1 MSEISEEADVEQP
14 LAGTP
19 DVPNS
24 VSKKLTQEDKQVIES
39 ANEILDSLEHVHRT
53 DLALHLYS
61 SFLLKRLL
69 YRANDKKHLFEIDQ
83 LVKSQIKDNW
93 VSWPNPNAVVDPQTD
108 KIYEDLEFLDEAN
121 MEPPTDITQNEVSAG
136 ALQHASSML
145 HLELSS
151 YWQDSLV
158 KSSKKS
164 GMPLDVDNMSIPTEF
179 STTILNKLDQ
189 LFSGLHQKM
198 AKKNKVTVT
207 KEKTPN
213 SASTDVMTAIQI
225 KNGVTKVNKQI
236 QLNYHDI
243 IERGYEMHENIDNI
257 YMKSLELF
265 NDVPNTF
272 KKQPFKISKKVLKKY
287 RNSHKGNKKS
297 SSNISNGKDDYILL
311 RNAVSDPTIPTEQR
325 DKLRHLLRKQTELGL
340 SQRTFYQVRGYTDD
354 NDNTTNGTPLNDIA
368 TFIKLRKDEA
378 KTSFTEFHE
387 PFKEARTTYDMRDYI
402 VDLHE
407 LP

>member
-164 GMPLDVDNMSIPTEF
+164 GMPLDVDNMSIPAEF

-287 RNSHKGNKKS
+287 RNSHKGNRKS

>member
-287 RNSHKGNKKS
+287 RNSHKGNRKS

>member
-121 MEPPTDITQNEVSAG
+121 MEPPTDIIQNEVSAS

-354 NDNTTNGTPLNDIA
+354 NDNATNGTPLNDIA